1 MYIVVTLANVCRI
14 HILALFAC
22 VKRFIA
28 NTKSKQGL
36 EWIVD
41 ATTKRHTDF
50 PFATCTLLGHLFFAL
65 NLVTDVFITAI

>member
-22 VKRFIA
+22 IKRFIA
-28 NTKSKQGL
+28 NTKSKQEL
-36 EWIVD
+36 EWIVE
-41 ATTKRHTDF
+41 ATIKRHAGI

-65 NLVTDVFITAI
+65 NLVTDVFINAI